1 MADRTGDDLDGAT
14 RMSWEYLRGHKLA
27 ITVFEGCD
35 HFLDASC
42 EAWRFFADDPNRIAS
57 ITQRNWAT
65 VSN

>member
-1 MADRTGDDLDGAT
+1 
-14 RMSWEYLRGHKLA
+14 MSWEYLRGHKLA